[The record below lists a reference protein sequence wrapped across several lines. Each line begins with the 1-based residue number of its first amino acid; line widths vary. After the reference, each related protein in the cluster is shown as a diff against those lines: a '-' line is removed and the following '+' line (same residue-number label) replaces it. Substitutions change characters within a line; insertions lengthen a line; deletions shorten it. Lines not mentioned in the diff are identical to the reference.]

1 MISPVT
7 TSTVSPMMTEP
18 LAGSLALIGMLV
30 LLALLIQKEL
40 FNSAGGSRYQLL
52 GKVLNIGIAPLTIV
66 FILFVITRLVEVLR

>member
-7 TSTVSPMMTEP
+7 TSTVSPIMTEP
-18 LAGSLALIGMLV
+18 LAGSLALIGILV

-40 FNSAGGSRYQLL
+40 FTSAGGSRFQLL